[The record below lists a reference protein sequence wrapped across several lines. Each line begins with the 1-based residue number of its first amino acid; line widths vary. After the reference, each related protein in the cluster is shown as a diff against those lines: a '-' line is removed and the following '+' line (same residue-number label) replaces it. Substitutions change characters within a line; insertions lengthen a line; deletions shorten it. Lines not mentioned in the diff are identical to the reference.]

1 MKKLIII
8 FVLLSLSCSKDD
20 IKEVVVEPIA
30 LDCKCDRIVQVS
42 SYAITGTIENPI
54 SYFAI
59 LWTINDCTK
68 LQKEFRVNK
77 ISNINEIPKVGQC
90 K

>member
-20 IKEVVVEPIA
+20 IKEVVVEPIV

-42 SYAITGTIENPI
+42 SYSITGTVENPI
-54 SYFAI
+54 WYFAI